1 MSFEN
6 QIHVPGSAD
15 LNAIRKSYN
24 TAMRQALGHALTLS
38 LAEATPVER
47 REARQGYADG
57 LDRAA
62 DILDAVRHPDADWL
76 PEEIRATATKVR
88 SAAPGEA
95 VAPHHGHMLLRAGN
109 QTLIC
114 LHEMLH

>member
-6 QIHVPGSAD
+6 QIQVPGSAD

-24 TAMRQALGHALTLS
+24 VAMRQALGHALTLS
-38 LAEATPVER
+38 LAEATPAER
-47 REARQGYADG
+47 REARLGYAEG
-57 LDRAA
+57 LDQAA
-62 DILDAVRHPDADWL
+62 GIFGRVRHPDADWL
-76 PEEIRATATKVR
+76 PTEIRATATRVR
-88 SAAPGEA
+88 AAAPGEA

-114 LHEMLH
+114 LHKMLH